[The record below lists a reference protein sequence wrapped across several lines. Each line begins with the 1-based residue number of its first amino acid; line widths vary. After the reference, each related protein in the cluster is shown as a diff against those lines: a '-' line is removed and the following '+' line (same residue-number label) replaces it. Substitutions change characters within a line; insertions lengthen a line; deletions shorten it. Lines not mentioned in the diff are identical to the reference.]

1 MHLTDVPI
9 DGTHLFTAE
18 ELVSVAELALQS
30 QRLPDNLSVRTLRY
44 YISQGLIPKPI
55 GPTRNAR
62 YDQDH
67 LRRLLAIRVM
77 QSKGKSL
84 EQIKFELEQ
93 GADLNQMAIEAVVE
107 QYRASGLLGKPAA
120 NAKGKSTGDRFQ
132 DQHEQVPEPP
142 QSSGRPRTRTHSLRL
157 PDGTELII
165 PAASFNRRGIQQ
177 ILAELEALLAAWD

>member
-1 MHLTDVPI
+1 MNLTDVPI
-9 DGTHLFTAE
+9 GRDHLFTAE
-18 ELVSVAELALQS
+18 ELVRVAELALQS

-44 YISQGLIPKPI
+44 YISQGLLPKPI

-77 QSKGKSL
+77 QSQGKSL
-84 EQIKFELEQ
+84 EQIKLELEQ

-107 QYRASGLLGKPAA
+107 QYRTSGLLGKPAA
-120 NAKGKSTGDRFQ
+120 RANEKSAGDCFQ
-132 DQHEQVPEPP
+132 EQDEQVSEPP
-142 QSSGRPRTRTHSLRL
+142 QSAGRPRTRTHSLRL